1 MLGIDPV
8 PIPTAPLN
16 DTPSSPSHKR
26 PHTEEPISSVHPLS
40 NPSQAQEKRKALLR
54 TIERI
59 ALALSVV
66 AVAILFPAFGAVM
79 AFLGAFSAF
88 MLCVIGPICAKA
100 ALEGRMGWV
109 DRVLLVI
116 GIGMAAAG
124 TWVSFRTGAGA

>member
-8 PIPTAPLN
+8 PIPTALSA
-16 DTPSSPSHKR
+16 DTPSSPSHKH
-26 PHTEEPISSVHPLS
+26 PHTEEPVSSIHPLS
-40 NPSQAQEKRKALLR
+40 NPTQAQEKRKAFLR

-59 ALALSVV
+59 ALALAVV

-100 ALEGRMGWV
+100 ALERRMGWV
-109 DRVLLVI
+109 DRVLLGV
-116 GIGMAAAG
+116 GVAMAAAG
-124 TWVSFRTGAGA
+124 TWVSFKTGVGA